1 MPHLSLSRSLLLCP
15 LSLALLAA
23 GCDAAAQTPIEQYGK
38 RLTSEEV
45 ASYRI
50 SPAALNDTRSVA
62 FPSETFTHLLQQ
74 PGAVG
79 ISAEFS
85 VDPETGLNT
94 LMLYAVDADYNARGD
109 VMNLAL
115 PCPPF
120 CGGLGGDD
128 GDGKALAKWLLAGG
142 AGRVLSADEIEAHRV
157 ATERKIASGAV
168 WFNRFSHALPKRVY
182 TELLAQ
188 PDVIGIELRFVRSRK
203 GEDTL
208 MLRAIDSEGR
218 LVGDTMNLSSPCPPT
233 CGGIGG

>member
-45 ASYRI
+45 ASYRT
-50 SPAALNDTRSVA
+50 SPAAVDDTRSVA

-115 PCPPF
+115 PCPST
-120 CGGLGGDD
+120 CAAVGDD
-128 GDGKALAKWLLAGG
+128 GAGKALAKALLSGG

-168 WFNRFSHALPKRVY
+168 WFNRFSNALPKRVY

-208 MLRAIDSEGR
+208 LLRAIDSEGR
-218 LVGDTMNLSSPCPPT
+218 LVGDTVNLSSPCPST
-233 CGGIGG
+233 CGLIAE